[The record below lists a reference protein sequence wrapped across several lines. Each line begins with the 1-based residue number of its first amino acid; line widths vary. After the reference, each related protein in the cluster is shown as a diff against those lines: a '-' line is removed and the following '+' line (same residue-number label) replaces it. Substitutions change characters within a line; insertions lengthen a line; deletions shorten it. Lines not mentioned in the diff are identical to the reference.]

1 MSIHPPTKSETAAGV
16 LGASQAAAV
25 ANLATGNVDSTH
37 TQLLTSAQQ
46 TAAAALATNGED
58 YLSSGTWPTIVA
70 NAATISPG
78 PYGPGRVTIPSTLTL
93 GANATV
99 SIDKAGSPVTGMAFV
114 LCCRAL
120 ALGFTITIANNA
132 AGGNGGNLVVVPAS
146 LTKPIYIPFIFN
158 GVDWIG
164 PNLGGPIF
172 EVVA

>member
-1 MSIHPPTKSETAAGV
+1 MGNPVDIIETAEGV
-16 LGASQAAAV
+16 PITASQSAAV
-25 ANLATGNVDSTH
+25 AN
-37 TQLLTSAQQ
+37 
-46 TAAAALATNGED
+46 LATNGED

-78 PYGPGRVTIPSTLTL
+78 PYGPGRFTIPSALTL

>member
-1 MSIHPPTKSETAAGV
+1 MANPTDIFDTAEGTPIS
-16 LGASQAAAV
+16 ASQAVAV
-25 ANLATGNVDSTH
+25 ANLAI
-37 TQLLTSAQQ
+37 
-46 TAAAALATNGED
+46 NGED

-78 PYGPGRVTIPSTLTL
+78 PYGPGGVTIPSTLIL

-99 SIDKAGSPVTGMAFV
+99 NIDKAGSPVTGMAFV
-114 LCCRAL
+114 ICCRAL

>member
-1 MSIHPPTKSETAAGV
+1 MANPTDIFDTAEGTPIS
-16 LGASQAAAV
+16 ASQAVAV
-25 ANLATGNVDSTH
+25 ANLAI
-37 TQLLTSAQQ
+37 
-46 TAAAALATNGED
+46 NGED

-78 PYGPGRVTIPSTLTL
+78 PYGPGRFTIPSALTL